1 MSKGY
6 TKQEVQEWK
15 GWAEKRKEMSKKKTF
30 EIQLLSHVEG
40 ETQEEAIK
48 EFLTDIIQRKYSD
61 ICGIG
66 KDIAI
71 DAREVPQEE
80 EGLFDMKAKVQ
91 ADSPY
96 NDGWIKEFYKKV
108 DDENK

>member
-1 MSKGY
+1 MQKKNKPMK
-6 TKQEVQEWK
+6 T
-15 GWAEKRKEMSKKKTF
+15 KKTF

-48 EFLTDIIQRKYSD
+48 EFLTDIIQRKYSN

-80 EGLFDMKAKVQ
+80 EGLFDMKVKVE

-96 NDGWIKEFYKKV
+96 NDGWSREFYQKAL
-108 DDENK
+108 DENK

>member
-1 MSKGY
+1 MQKKNKPMK
-6 TKQEVQEWK
+6 T
-15 GWAEKRKEMSKKKTF
+15 KKTF

-71 DAREVPQEE
+71 DAR
-80 EGLFDMKAKVQ
+80 GSTRRRRF
-91 ADSPY
+91 
-96 NDGWIKEFYKKV
+96 I
-108 DDENK
+108 

>member
-1 MSKGY
+1 MQKKNKPMK
-6 TKQEVQEWK
+6 T
-15 GWAEKRKEMSKKKTF
+15 KKTF

-80 EGLFDMKAKVQ
+80 EGLFDMKVKVE

-108 DDENK
+108 DNENK

>member
-1 MSKGY
+1 MQVELIDKMGTDLSVVNAARVSYSK
-6 TKQEVQEWK
+6 T
-15 GWAEKRKEMSKKKTF
+15 KKTF

-80 EGLFDMKAKVQ
+80 EGLFDMKVKVE

-96 NDGWIKEFYKKV
+96 NDGWTKEFYDKALKKH
-108 DDENK
+108 